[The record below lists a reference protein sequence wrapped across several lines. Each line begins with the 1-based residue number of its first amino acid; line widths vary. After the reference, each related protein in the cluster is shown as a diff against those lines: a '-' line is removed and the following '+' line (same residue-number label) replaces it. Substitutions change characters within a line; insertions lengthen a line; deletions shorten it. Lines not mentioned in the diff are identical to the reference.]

1 LQLPG
6 TEIASRPLKARPIGR
21 ARRTSEAG
29 MALEYGIDL
38 DEKIRTGAREIG
50 LAAALR
56 EYRVLKAG
64 AATGDDPLTPLT
76 WFRNGKPPFDIEDMD
91 RLLELLPI
99 GLNRS

>member
-1 LQLPG
+1 
-6 TEIASRPLKARPIGR
+6 
-21 ARRTSEAG
+21 

-50 LAAALR
+50 LVTALR
-56 EYRVLKAG
+56 EYRVRKA
-64 AATGDDPLTPLT
+64 AAAPGDDPLTPLR
-76 WFRNGKPPFDIEDMD
+76 WLRNGKPPFDVEDMD

>member
-1 LQLPG
+1 
-6 TEIASRPLKARPIGR
+6 
-21 ARRTSEAG
+21 

-50 LAAALR
+50 LVTALR
-56 EYRVLKAG
+56 EYRVLKAD
-64 AATGDDPLTPLT
+64 AATGDDRLTPLR
-76 WFRNGKPPFDIEDMD
+76 WFRNGKPPFDVEDMD